1 MYNVLRNVKCCMVL
15 YIDLNCIL
23 RIYSATQ
30 GYNVLLCCIMIKV
43 AVGDCLV
50 LWRGERGIWA
60 CVFKEFT
67 LRCKET
73 WSPIIERTYSLLLN
87 LLTRQRLP
95 LNKYYSNLSFLN
107 QFCQNSFPGFSSRLH
122 PRWRL
127 PTLWSLWIG
136 LPPSCIRNV
145 GGPWAGVWPIPNKII
160 EEALIWTL
168 KDSLPSKCTDYM
180 VYMSPRLRGS
190 SFAPLTPL
198 DLQLWWEDRGD
209 QTLARET

>member
-1 MYNVLRNVKCCMVL
+1 MLYNDKSCSRGMP
-15 YIDLNCIL
+15 
-23 RIYSATQ
+23 SAIE
-30 GYNVLLCCIMIKV
+30 G
-43 AVGDCLV
+43 
-50 LWRGERGIWA
+50 RGERGIWA

-73 WSPIIERTYSLLLN
+73 WSPIIDRTYSLLLN

-107 QFCQNSFPGFSSRLH
+107 QFRQNSFPAFSSRLH

-127 PTLWSLWIG
+127 PILWSLWIG

-145 GGPWAGVWPIPNKII
+145 GGPWAGVWPIPNQMI

-168 KDSLPSKCTDYM
+168 KDSLHQN
-180 VYMSPRLRGS
+180 
-190 SFAPLTPL
+190 APIIWFICRQ
-198 DLQLWWEDRGD
+198 DLEGALS
-209 QTLARET
+209 LP